1 MMYLLTIALFIA
13 LLALE
18 VPIAVSVGFT
28 TIAVFLVGVDIPL
41 EVIPQYLFESA
52 ANYGLIAAPMFILAG
67 QMMEGGGT
75 SRRLVDFALALVG
88 RFRGGLA
95 YATLIA
101 GMFMGNIS
109 GSAIADTSAVGSI
122 TAPAMVNRGYPRGFA
137 AAVLALVGAIGVI
150 IPPSIPMIV
159 LATIC
164 NLSIGKL
171 FMGGLIPGLLV
182 GLCGMAVT
190 FYLGRTH
197 NFPKE
202 EKSSFACICTAF
214 REALP
219 ALVIPVL
226 IVVGIRSGIVTVTE
240 VSAVVAVYS
249 FLVGKFWYRELRW
262 GALPRMLLTTVNMT
276 CSVLIVLAFCGVM
289 AWLITFEQ
297 IPDLVAE
304 KLFEIT
310 DNKYLLLLLITLVLT
325 VMGMFLDIIPNLM
338 IVAPVLLPVMT
349 KMGFDPIFFAVFM
362 IYILS
367 LGLATP
373 PVGCTLF
380 VSCALAGT
388 TYGKALPYVV
398 WFVGAGT
405 ILAVLLVVEPLF
417 ITWLPQVFV
426 K

>member
-1 MMYLLTIALFIA
+1 MTYFMVIALFIV

-18 VPIAVSVGFT
+18 VPIAASVGFT
-28 TIAVFLVGVDIPL
+28 TIAIFLFGVDIPF
-41 EVIPQYLFESA
+41 EVIPQYLYESA

-75 SRRLVDFALALVG
+75 SHRLVNFALSLVG

-95 YATLIA
+95 YATIIA

-122 TAPAMVNRGYPRGFA
+122 TGPAMVGRGYSRGYA
-137 AAVLALVGAIGVI
+137 ATVLAICGAIGII

-171 FMGGLIPGLLV
+171 FMGGFLPGILL
-182 GLCGMAVT
+182 GLCAMGIT
-190 FYLGRTH
+190 FYLGRRH
-197 NFPKE
+197 DFPKE
-202 EKSSFACICTAF
+202 QSASLAEIRRTFLD
-214 REALP
+214 ALP
-219 ALVIPVL
+219 ALFIPVV

-240 VSAVVAVYS
+240 VSAVVALYS
-249 FLVGKFWYRELRW
+249 FLVGKFWYRELQW
-262 GALPRMLLTTVNMT
+262 KELPKMFLTTVNMT

-297 IPDLVAE
+297 IPDRVADM
-304 KLFEIT
+304 LFSLT
-310 DNKYLLLLLITLVLT
+310 TNKYLLLLLITLILT
-325 VMGMFLDIIPNLM
+325 LLGMFLDIIPNLM

-362 IYILS
+362 VYILA

-373 PVGCTLF
+373 PVGVTLF
-380 VSCALAGT
+380 VACALT
-388 TYGKALPYVV
+388 KSTYVEDLPFIV
-398 WFVGAGT
+398 WFVGMGSA
-405 ILAVLLVVEPLF
+405 LAVLFVLEPLL
-417 ITWLPQVFV
+417 ITWLPSFL
-426 K
+426 